1 MLDGLSTPTVRTDGR
16 SLVAFFALGLLLN
29 GAILGADVVTTV
41 FSTETAAL
49 VLVVLTAAPIVAGYG
64 APSGFA
70 FAFGTGL
77 GFSLVTGWPFALSTP
92 TLRELAPMAVVV
104 GVGFALVL
112 GPIATVLATG
122 WLSLRDAR

>member
-1 MLDGLSTPTVRTDGR
+1 MLDRLSTPKVRTSGR

-29 GAILGADVVTTV
+29 GVILGADVVTTV
-41 FSTETAAL
+41 LSTETAAV
-49 VLVVLTAAPIVAGYG
+49 VLVVLTAAPVVSGYG
-64 APSGFA
+64 VPSGFA

-92 TLRELAPMAVVV
+92 TLRELAPMSVVV

-112 GPIATVLATG
+112 GTTATVLATA
-122 WLSLRDAR
+122 WLSLRDAS